1 MQDTTQTGMIVPQYN
16 SGERIWVR
24 HSFLVDPNDI
34 KAFYFNLTAAY
45 ICTSNVPGFS
55 PSLANGRTGCA
66 ADIPG
71 VMEASQGQRY
81 VLYDSNNLPNG
92 IADVT
97 GVTGGHDT
105 IWGWEQVVA
114 TDPAWT
120 SSSTVNNGFS
130 INALPLATD
139 GSQRTWYFHLVS
151 EVSQVPLT
159 RRRMVHQL
167 IRTTPGTTASSPALE
182 GVSVSS
188 GSGSSSDASHRVP
201 IWQPLLAHVDS
212 LWQ

>member
-1 MQDTTQTGMIVPQYN
+1 
-16 SGERIWVR
+16 
-24 HSFLVDPNDI
+24 
-34 KAFYFNLTAAY
+34 
-45 ICTSNVPGFS
+45 
-55 PSLANGRTGCA
+55 
-66 ADIPG
+66 
-71 VMEASQGQRY
+71 MEASQGQRY

-159 RRRMVHQL
+159 KRREVVHQL
-167 IRTTPGTTASSPALE
+167 IRASPRSTSSSGNLE
-182 GVSVSS
+182 GVSIAS
-188 GSGSSSDASHRVP
+188 SGSSSDASRLAPVWQLLLSQAES
-201 IWQPLLAHVDS
+201 IWQ
-212 LWQ
+212 